1 LSNLLLIVK
10 IEDKGLNVLRAIGW
24 LALAGC
30 LTVQGFAESAE
41 VLSKAEELYKH
52 THYEASLALLDQHSF
67 NSPANFLIGRNYFM
81 MGDFKKATE
90 YLQKAVSGNPTSSE
104 YMDWLGRVYGKRA
117 ETSNPLLAPGFA
129 SKARQAFEKSVE
141 LDGKNSEALSD
152 LFDFYLEAPGF
163 LGGGYEKAQAVAERI
178 AAVDPPEGYYVK
190 AQLDKKRKEFGA
202 AEQQFRKA
210 VAVAPQ
216 EVGHL
221 ITLAKFLADQ
231 GRNKESDAVFQQAE
245 KVRPDAPQVWFARAD
260 VLIKQRRN
268 LDEAK
273 SLLQKYVKAPITVDD
288 PPKQEA
294 AKLLKQVQ

>member
-1 LSNLLLIVK
+1 M
-10 IEDKGLNVLRAIGW
+10 LRAIGW
-24 LALAGC
+24 LVLTSC
-30 LTVQGFAESAE
+30 LMVQGFAESADT
-41 VLSKAEELYKH
+41 LSKAEELYKH
-52 THYEASLALLDQHSF
+52 TQYEASLALLDQRSF
-67 NSPANFLIGRNYFM
+67 NSPTNFLIGQNYFM
-81 MGDFKKATE
+81 MGDFKKATD
-90 YLQKAVSGNPTSSE
+90 YFQKAAAGNPTNSE

-117 ETSNPLLAPGFA
+117 ETCNPLSAPGYA

-152 LFDFYLEAPGF
+152 LFDYYLEAPGF
-163 LGGGYEKAQAVAERI
+163 LGGGYDKAQTVAERI

-190 AQLDKKRKEFGA
+190 AQLDKKRKEFSA
-202 AEQQFRKA
+202 AEQHFRKA
-210 VAVAPQ
+210 VAVAPH
-216 EVGHL
+216 EMGLL

-245 KVRPDAPQVWFARAD
+245 KVKPDAPQLWFARAD
-260 VLIKQRRN
+260 VLIKQKRN